1 MDPSTTLTA
10 QQTIQAILSP
20 ALMISATGLLLLGLN
35 NRYSS
40 QVNRIRLLNDEKR
53 RAIRAQESRNE
64 IDYLETVRLESVVRQ
79 ISSLFHR
86 SNLLRRSIFF
96 HYIGILLYILT
107 SLIIGLH
114 VIYTGA
120 VIESLPLVIFF
131 IGLSSSMAGVVFA
144 IMEVFAA
151 YKVLQLEVR
160 AE

>member
-1 MDPSTTLTA
+1 MDPASSINA

-20 ALMISATGLLLLGLN
+20 ALMISGTGLLLLGLN

-40 QVNRIRLLNDEKR
+40 QINRIRLLNDEKR
-53 RAIRAQESRNE
+53 RLVRAQEARAE

-79 ISSLFHR
+79 ITSLFHR
-86 SNLLRRSIFF
+86 SNLLRRAIFF

-114 VIYTGA
+114 LIWTGA
-120 VIESLPLVIFF
+120 FVESLPLVIFF
-131 IGLSSSMAGVVFA
+131 IGLASSMSGVVFA
-144 IMEVFAA
+144 IMEVSAA
-151 YKVLQLEVR
+151 HKVLHLEIR